1 MLPYAMQVAELEKV
15 ARLEAGHTTQRNERP
30 RLSEPKEFDDA
41 RCLVCSLA
49 PSGWCEECRS
59 VYYCRAEHQEVDAR
73 WHDAVCE
80 RLREILDDTAFRER
94 RSATELASRLLERAG
109 ERERDRTVLAGWDA
123 YWGHESFGEPAERR
137 VLGDLASRPLTVAR
151 LLDDL
156 KVPPTGQ
163 KLVRIHVMGASEKE
177 LEAPALYA
185 ELAAFRAESSFEIAL
200 VGPQLPIVDVE
211 PLERVCFTLHAR
223 EYRREL
229 WSEIGRPDLIV
240 AFDAGL
246 LIYRSWQA
254 TMLELF
260 GSGVPLAITSYRAW
274 EAKGE
279 AELLSSVG
287 ATCLRKPMRN
297 PFFSQAWRRSHTVAN
312 DVSQDN
318 SYVSVWL

>member
-30 RLSEPKEFDDA
+30 RLSEPKFEDA
-41 RCLVCSLA
+41 QCLVCSRA

-59 VYYCRAEHQEVDAR
+59 VYYCSAEHQEADAR

-80 RLREILDDTAFRER
+80 RLRAIVDDTAFRER
-94 RSATELASRLLERAG
+94 CSAVELASRLLERAG
-109 ERERDRTVLAGWDA
+109 DRDRTVLAGWDA
-123 YWGHESFGEPAERR
+123 YWGHESFGEPAEQR
-137 VLGDLASRPLTVAR
+137 VLSDLASRPLTVAR

-156 KVPPTGQ
+156 KVPSAGQ

-185 ELAAFRAESSFEIAL
+185 ELAALRPESSFEIAL

-211 PLERVCFTLHAR
+211 RLERVRFTLHAR

-254 TMLELF
+254 TLLELF
-260 GSGVPLAITSYRAW
+260 GSGVPFAITSYRAW

-279 AELLSSVG
+279 AEVLGSVG
-287 ATCLRKPMRN
+287 ASCLRKPMRN

-318 SYVSVWL
+318 SYVSVWR